1 MSPAVLSG
9 MLRTLKTE
17 RCSNLLVG
25 FETMDD
31 AGVYRVSPD
40 LAIISTCDFI
50 TPPVDNPAWFGRI
63 AAANALSD
71 VYAMGGCP
79 ILALNLVMFPT
90 KKLDKQILKAILEGS
105 YEKII
110 EAGAALG
117 GGHSVDDLEPKYG
130 LAVTGVV
137 HPDKVLTNGG
147 AKPGDGLILTKPI
160 GTGVLFNAN
169 RAGKISWSVIESM
182 LPIVAGLNKRA
193 LEIASNFTV
202 HALTDVTGFGLA
214 GHALEMAKA
223 SGIRITLSLPR
234 VLVYEG
240 AYEMYQ
246 KSLTTGSNKPNRS
259 ICKGL
264 IKFDKGIKSTQQE
277 ILFDPQTSGG
287 LLIALPIEKASA
299 LVQALREAGIAW
311 ASVIG
316 EVEKGKPFIFVK
328 SML

>member
-9 MLRTLKTE
+9 VLNGLETD
-17 RCSNLLVG
+17 RCPDLLVG
-25 FETMDD
+25 FDTMDD

-40 LAIISTCDFI
+40 LAVISTCDFI
-50 TPPVDNPAWFGRI
+50 TPPVDDPAWFGRI

-71 VYAMGGCP
+71 VYAMGGRP
-79 ILALNLVMFPT
+79 ILALNLVMFPS
-90 KKLDKQILKAILEGS
+90 KKLGKEVLKAILAGS
-105 YEKII
+105 YEKVI

-137 HPDKVLTNGG
+137 HPDKVLTNAG
-147 AKPGDGLILTKPI
+147 AKPGDALVLTKPI

-169 RAGKISWSVIESM
+169 RAGKIPRTLTESM
-182 LPIVAGLNKRA
+182 LPTVAALNKKA
-193 LEIASNFTV
+193 LETASNYTI

-214 GHALEMAKA
+214 GHALEIAKA
-223 SGIRITLSLPR
+223 SQVRMTLALSQVR
-234 VLVYEG
+234 VYEG

-246 KSLTTGSNKPNRS
+246 KGITTGSNKPNRA

-264 IKFDKGIKSTQQE
+264 ISFEKDIKPREQE

-287 LLIALPIEKASA
+287 LLISLPIEEAHA
-299 LVQALREAGIAW
+299 LVQAMRMADIPW

-316 EVEKGKPFIFVK
+316 VVEAGKPFINVK
-328 SML
+328 RKL